1 MAVREVL
8 LLGNP
13 KLYEISRP
21 VREDELGSIEK
32 VAEDLHEPKI
42 R

>member
-1 MAVREVL
+1 VAVREVL

-13 KLYEISRP
+13 KLYEISQP
-21 VREDELGSIEK
+21 VRKDELGSIEK
-32 VAEDLHEPKI
+32 AVEDLHEPKI